1 MEYGMSGQCRIG
13 VECEMSGIFEWIRGM
28 VFYLILMTM
37 IMNLLPDK
45 KYEKYLQL
53 FTGMVFLFLV
63 FEPLAEISGL
73 EAEVAGAFERLTFR
87 NDAMLLQEEIEDADG
102 KRIARLADGYA
113 DAVET
118 DLKTMAEGISLE
130 CLDVQIRLDGD
141 VDSETFGRVQTV
153 MMQVGV
159 RNTGV
164 ESGPDSDEM
173 QPESE
178 PRNAQIESESASRQ
192 ARKKANRDI
201 SELKKKIGEYYGLE
215 ESDIAINLE
224 DE

>member
-102 KRIARLADGYA
+102 KRIARLVDGYA

-118 DLKTMAEGISLE
+118 DLKTMAEGFSLE
-130 CLDVQIRLDGD
+130 
-141 VDSETFGRVQTV
+141 
-153 MMQVGV
+153 
-159 RNTGV
+159 
-164 ESGPDSDEM
+164 
-173 QPESE
+173 
-178 PRNAQIESESASRQ
+178 
-192 ARKKANRDI
+192 
-201 SELKKKIGEYYGLE
+201 
-215 ESDIAINLE
+215 
-224 DE
+224 

>member
-1 MEYGMSGQCRIG
+1 
-13 VECEMSGIFEWIRGM
+13 MSGIFDWIRGM

-45 KYEKYLQL
+45 KYEKYLRL

-73 EAEVAGAFERLTFR
+73 EAEVAGAFERLTFQ
-87 NDAMLLQEEIEDADG
+87 NNAMLLREEIEDADG
-102 KRIARLADGYA
+102 KRMAKLVDGYA

-118 DLKTMAEGISLE
+118 DLRTMAEGISLE
-130 CLDVQIRLDGD
+130 CRDVQVQLNGD
-141 VDSETFGRVQTV
+141 VESETFGRVQAV
-153 MMQVGV
+153 VMQVGL
-159 RNTGV
+159 R
-164 ESGPDSDEM
+164 
-173 QPESE
+173 
-178 PRNAQIESESASRQ
+178 SAGREDVQEADSRQ
-192 ARKKANRDI
+192 ARQKANRDI

>member
-1 MEYGMSGQCRIG
+1 MEYSMSGQCRMG
-13 VECEMSGIFEWIRGM
+13 VGREMSGIFAWIRGM

-37 IMNLLPDK
+37 IMNLLPDN

-87 NDAMLLQEEIEDADG
+87 NDAMLLREEIEDADG
-102 KRIARLADGYA
+102 KRIARLVDGYA

-118 DLKTMAEGISLE
+118 DLKTMAEGFSLE

>member
-1 MEYGMSGQCRIG
+1 
-13 VECEMSGIFEWIRGM
+13 MSGIFEWIRGI

-73 EAEVAGAFERLTFR
+73 EAEVAGAFERLTFQ
-87 NDAMLLQEEIEDADG
+87 NDAMLLREEIEDADG
-102 KRIARLADGYA
+102 KRMARLVDGYA

-130 CLDVQIRLDGD
+130 CRDVQVRLDGD
-141 VDSETFGRVQTV
+141 VDSETFGRVQAV
-153 MMQVGV
+153 VMQVGV
-159 RNTGV
+159 RNTGSELV
-164 ESGPDSDEM
+164 SDSDEV
-173 QPESE
+173 QPESQKQ
-178 PRNAQIESESASRQ
+178 NAQTESETASRQ
-192 ARKKANRDI
+192 ARQKANRDI

-215 ESDIAINLE
+215 ESYIAINLE

>member
-1 MEYGMSGQCRIG
+1 
-13 VECEMSGIFEWIRGM
+13 MSGIFDWIRGM

-45 KYEKYLQL
+45 KYEKYLRL

-73 EAEVAGAFERLTFR
+73 EAEVAGAFERLTFQ
-87 NDAMLLQEEIEDADG
+87 NNAMLLREEIEDADG
-102 KRIARLADGYA
+102 KRMAKLVDGYA

-118 DLKTMAEGISLE
+118 DLRTMAEGISLE
-130 CLDVQIRLDGD
+130 CRDVQVQLNGD
-141 VDSETFGRVQTV
+141 VESETFGRVQAV
-153 MMQVGV
+153 VMQVGL
-159 RNTGV
+159 R
-164 ESGPDSDEM
+164 
-173 QPESE
+173 
-178 PRNAQIESESASRQ
+178 SAGREDVQEADSRQ
-192 ARKKANRDI
+192 DRQKANRDI

>member
-1 MEYGMSGQCRIG
+1 
-13 VECEMSGIFEWIRGM
+13 MSGIFDWIRGM

-45 KYEKYLQL
+45 KYEKYLRL

-73 EAEVAGAFERLTFR
+73 EAEVAGAFERLTFQ
-87 NDAMLLQEEIEDADG
+87 NNAMLLREEIEDADG
-102 KRIARLADGYA
+102 KRMAKLVDGYA

-118 DLKTMAEGISLE
+118 DLRTMAEGISLE
-130 CLDVQIRLDGD
+130 CRDVQVQLNGD
-141 VDSETFGRVQTV
+141 VESETFGRVQAV
-153 MMQVGV
+153 VMQVGL
-159 RNTGV
+159 R
-164 ESGPDSDEM
+164 
-173 QPESE
+173 
-178 PRNAQIESESASRQ
+178 SAGREDVQEADTRQ
-192 ARKKANRDI
+192 ARQKANRDI